1 MGLLDAG
8 TPMEW
13 EEARQ
18 HRETVKRG
26 GVEQFINIYTHYK
39 HEASTPFLW
48 GDEIEMFVVELD
60 AHKRTSR
67 LSMRAPAILAEL
79 KTDIEDPHG
88 ATWHPEYA
96 NWMIEGTPAT
106 PYCKASSSL
115 VQVERNMSQRR
126 QEVRKLLKDDEEV
139 LSLPVFPRLGASGFT
154 ADGLV
159 PTPEGTV
166 SQSLYIPDESIQQ
179 HPRFPTLTANIRKR
193 RGEKVMIA
201 VPVFI
206 DNNTADALAKQ
217 NAEILKTDRVHGREI
232 VEQLGDSIYMD
243 AMAFGMG
250 ANCLQVTFQASDVQQ
265 ARTLYDQLAVMAPI
279 MLALTAGSPIWKGM
293 LADTDTRWNIISAS
307 VDDRTPQERGLSPAT
322 PATAEPC
329 LQDQDDKLVQRIYKS
344 RYSSIDCFIG
354 ESDLNRA
361 EFSDV
366 PVPLDARALARLSEA
381 AIDERLARHVA
392 SLFVRDPLVIYHE
405 KLLQDDSVVWFFLSQ
420 HVKLPSPTL
429 SLSISVSLL

>member
-1 MGLLDAG
+1 MGVLDAG
-8 TPMEW
+8 TPMAW

-18 HRETVKRG
+18 HCETVKRG

-48 GDEIEMFVVELD
+48 GAEIEMFVVELD

-79 KTDIEDPHG
+79 KTDIDDPHG

-159 PTPEGTV
+159 PTPEGPV

-206 DNNTADALAKQ
+206 DKNTADTLAKQ
-217 NAEILKTDRVHGREI
+217 NAEILKADRVHGSEI
-232 VEQLGDSIYMD
+232 VERLGDSIYMD

-250 ANCLQVTFQASDVQQ
+250 ANCLQVTFQASDVKQ

-307 VDDRTPQERGLSPAT
+307 CDDRTAHERGL
-322 PATAEPC
+322 AEPSS
-329 LQDQDDKLVQRIYKS
+329 QDDKLPQRIYKS

-354 ESDLNRA
+354 ESDLNRP
-361 EFSDV
+361 EFSDL
-366 PVPLDARALARLSEA
+366 PVPLDARSLERLLEA
-381 AIDERLARHVA
+381 GIDERLARHVA

-405 KLLQDDSVVWFFLSQ
+405 KLQQDDSLVRFFVSRRF
-420 HVKLPSPTL
+420 KLTPVL
-429 SLSISVSLL
+429 

>member
-1 MGLLDAG
+1 MA
-8 TPMEW
+8 W

-18 HRETVKRG
+18 HCETVKRG

-159 PTPEGTV
+159 PTPEGPV

-206 DNNTADALAKQ
+206 DKNTADTLAKQ
-217 NAEILKTDRVHGREI
+217 NAEILKADRVHGSEI
-232 VEQLGDSIYMD
+232 VERLGDSIYMD

-250 ANCLQVTFQASDVQQ
+250 ANCLQVTFQASDVKQ

-307 VDDRTPQERGLSPAT
+307 CDDRTAHERGL
-322 PATAEPC
+322 AEPSS
-329 LQDQDDKLVQRIYKS
+329 QDDKLPQRIYKS

-354 ESDLNRA
+354 ESDLNRP
-361 EFSDV
+361 EFSDL
-366 PVPLDARALARLSEA
+366 PVPLDARSLERLLEA
-381 AIDERLARHVA
+381 GIDERLARHVA

-405 KLLQDDSVVWFFLSQ
+405 KLQQDDSLVRFFVSRRF
-420 HVKLPSPTL
+420 KLTPVL
-429 SLSISVSLL
+429 

>member
-1 MGLLDAG
+1 MGVLDAG
-8 TPMEW
+8 TPMAW

-18 HRETVKRG
+18 HCETVKRA

-48 GDEIEMFVVELD
+48 GDEIEMFLLEFDV
-60 AHKRTSR
+60 HTRKSR
-67 LSMRAPAILAEL
+67 LAMRAPAILAALHKQQESG
-79 KTDIEDPHG
+79 TDIEDPRG

-126 QEVRKLLKDDEEV
+126 QEVRKLLKGDEEV
-139 LSLPVFPRLGASGFT
+139 LSLPVFPRLGAPGFT

-159 PTPEGTV
+159 PTPEGPV

-206 DNNTADALAKQ
+206 DKNTADTLAKQ
-217 NAEILKTDRVHGREI
+217 NAEILKADRVHGSEI
-232 VEQLGDSIYMD
+232 VERLGDSIYMD

-250 ANCLQVTFQASDVQQ
+250 ANCLQVTFQASDVKQ

-307 VDDRTPQERGLSPAT
+307 CDDRTAHERGL
-322 PATAEPC
+322 AEPSS
-329 LQDQDDKLVQRIYKS
+329 QDDKLAQRIYKS

-354 ESDLNRA
+354 ESDLNRP

-366 PVPLDARALARLSEA
+366 PVPLEARSMERLLDAG
-381 AIDERLARHVA
+381 IDERLARHVA
-392 SLFVRDPLVIYHE
+392 SLFVRDPLVIYQE
-405 KLLQDDSVVWFFLSQ
+405 KLQQDESLVMFF
-420 HVKLPSPTL
+420 
-429 SLSISVSLL
+429 VSLHFKLIPVL